1 MVNFE
6 EQLDFY
12 IQVNFNLTIKL
23 GRQTK
28 DDFTSLWE
36 CELFS
41 RSLALQARMFREL
54 LRNYDYQKERGDAFH
69 KLYQKSLDDTLKII
83 TENNLDDKYLC
94 Y

>member
-12 IQVNFNLTIKL
+12 INKVSLLAMRFARSDFSNYQASKL
-23 GRQTK
+23 
-28 DDFTSLWE
+28 
-36 CELFS
+36 
-41 RSLALQARMFREL
+41 ARLENRMKREL
-54 LRNYDYQKERGDAFH
+54 LRSYDYQKERGDAFH

-83 TENNLDDKYLC
+83 TENDLDDKYLC